1 MESTIRLVATYAPWI
16 YAMCG
21 LVALYHIYKVWQVRA
36 ERRQAIFSLER
47 EKATRELSNIFVV
60 ALLLVVTMALTY
72 FASVVLGEAITPET
86 VSVNNRAISD
96 IPTGRLPT
104 PTSIPLTATAT
115 LTATLAAP
123 TDTPTPEESPTV
135 VVVLPTDTPPPVVS
149 AASCPDPRALITNPA
164 NGAVL
169 SGAISMSGTAVHEQ
183 FQFYKVEYASGAGA
197 QEGFVYLFSGNSP
210 VNGGLLGSFNTSSL
224 NNGVWTLKLTVV
236 DVTGNFP
243 EPCYVTVTIQN

>member
-21 LVALYHIYKVWQVRA
+21 LAALYHIYKVWQVRA

-47 EKATRELSNIFVV
+47 EKATRELSNIFAV
-60 ALLLVVTMALTY
+60 ALLLVATMALTY
-72 FASVVLGEAITPET
+72 FASVVLGEAIVPET
-86 VSVNNRAISD
+86 VSVNNRTVSD

-104 PTSIPLTATAT
+104 PTAAPLPPTAT
-115 LTATLAAP
+115 LTATPAAP
-123 TDTPTPEESPTV
+123 TETPTV
-135 VVVLPTDTPPPVVS
+135 VALSTDTPAPPAVS
-149 AASCPDPRALITNPA
+149 AASCPDPRAVLTNPA

-183 FQFYKVEYASGAGA
+183 FQFYKVEYAPGSGAR
-197 QEGFVYLFSGNSP
+197 EGFVYLFSGNSP
-210 VNGGLLGSFNTSSL
+210 VNGGLLGSINTASL
-224 NNGVWTLKLTVV
+224 GNGVWTLRLVVV

>member
-135 VVVLPTDTPPPVVS
+135 VVVLPTDTPQPVVS
-149 AASCPDPRALITNPA
+149 AASCP
-164 NGAVL
+164 
-169 SGAISMSGTAVHEQ
+169 
-183 FQFYKVEYASGAGA
+183 
-197 QEGFVYLFSGNSP
+197 
-210 VNGGLLGSFNTSSL
+210 
-224 NNGVWTLKLTVV
+224 
-236 DVTGNFP
+236 
-243 EPCYVTVTIQN
+243 